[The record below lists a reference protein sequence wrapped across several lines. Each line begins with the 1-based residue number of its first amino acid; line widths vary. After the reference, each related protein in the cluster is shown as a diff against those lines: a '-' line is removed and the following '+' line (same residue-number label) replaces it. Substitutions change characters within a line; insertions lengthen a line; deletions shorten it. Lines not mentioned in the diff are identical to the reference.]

1 MAKASKHLANND
13 LVETALDIG
22 DQNREKAT
30 KLQTF
35 DLSYF
40 ISKSYVDDDGSQ
52 NHLMCLP
59 IFKAFKI
66 FAGSINKS
74 FG

>member
-40 ISKSYVDDDGSQ
+40 ISKS
-52 NHLMCLP
+52 
-59 IFKAFKI
+59 
-66 FAGSINKS
+66 
-74 FG
+74 